1 MKTKNKLFTQIKNL
15 QYNAKMIHMNT
26 IVFLLIVGFGLFFYV
41 ISLYNWFQTALTRIK
56 ASIQDIGN
64 QLKRQMSLI
73 PNLESSAKAYLKHEK
88 DIFTE
93 LTSAR
98 KAVDSAQGSSDIS
111 KINKASEALN
121 SLVPKLQVL
130 VESNPEI
137 KGEKVITRLMDELTD
152 TADKL
157 TYSRRVVIDLSAD
170 FNQKLVVFPSNF
182 IGKMFGFTEQKGLE
196 TPMSGSHLTVSD
208 EETKDV
214 KVDL

>member
-1 MKTKNKLFTQIKNL
+1 
-15 QYNAKMIHMNT
+15 MNT
-26 IVFLLIVGFGLFFYV
+26 TILLVLIGVGLLFYV
-41 ISLYNWFQTALTRIK
+41 ISIYNWFQTSLTRIK

-73 PNLESSAKAYLKHEK
+73 PNMESSAKSYLKHEK
-88 DIFTE
+88 DIFSD

-98 KAVDSAQGSSDIS
+98 KAIDSAQGSSDIS

-121 SLVPKLQVL
+121 SLMPKLQVL

-170 FNQKLVVFPSNF
+170 FNQRLVTFPSNLV
-182 IGKMFGFTEQKGLE
+182 GKAFGFVEQKGLE